1 MNLLESGGPM
11 TIMWRSGSLV
21 LLAGALALG
30 CEPASVTEAR
40 DQLGRGGEREVEYIL
55 PVIADT
61 FSIESLLDE
70 DVVVATVD
78 SLLGIR
84 LDTRLLSYGVGVFA
98 PFVSYGD
105 SIPIVAHQEVVQN
118 TALNQLDFGDIEDA
132 IRQVDINDAR
142 LHVNVSNTADIG
154 AVLVDFNL
162 GVSELDA
169 SGQLPQPLVYETDSL
184 GTPILVPVAET
195 GQNSLTIAANS
206 DTSFTL
212 QGGALVNRLI
222 HMVLDGRRAAVVGA
236 GILTTDA
243 PSGQITGADVISVQ
257 TELVAVIDLTLPD
270 TGVVFT
276 MNTTQKGLRIPSVEV
291 PSILERAVARVTSG
305 ILNNLPFSIEVDI
318 AFAPGDLGDSDVFA
332 HPDAVVVTRMT
343 VDTAVVDASGRPIAA
358 QLTKAEV
365 LLVSEELDA
374 LVGDWFTA
382 TLRIRL
388 KGAATSNRRGVV
400 LAGTNMLI
408 NSSARVVLRLGA
420 SP

>member
-1 MNLLESGGPM
+1 LNLLESGGPM
-11 TIMWRSGSLV
+11 AIMWRSGSLV
-21 LLAGALALG
+21 LLAGALTLG
-30 CEPASVTEAR
+30 CEPASVLEAR

-61 FSIESLLDE
+61 FSVDSLLDE
-70 DVVVATVD
+70 EVVVTTVD
-78 SLLGIR
+78 GLLGIR

-98 PFVSYGD
+98 PFVSFGD
-105 SIPIVAHQEVVQN
+105 SVPIVAFQEVVQD
-118 TALNQLDFGDIEDA
+118 TATNQLDFGDIEDA
-132 IRQVDINDAR
+132 IRQVDLNDAR
-142 LHVNVSNTADIG
+142 LHVNVSNTADIA

-162 GVSELDA
+162 GVAQLDA
-169 SGQLPQPLVYETDSL
+169 GGQPLAPEIDSL
-184 GTPILVPVAET
+184 TGMDILVPVAET

-212 QGGALVNRLI
+212 QGGALVNRLV
-222 HMVLDGRRAAVVGA
+222 HMVLDGRRAAVVGV

-243 PSGQITGADVISVQ
+243 PSGQITAADVISVQ

-276 MNTTQKGLRIPSVEV
+276 KNTTQDGLSIDSVEV
-291 PSILERAVARVTSG
+291 PTILERLVEARVASG
-305 ILNNLPFSIEVDI
+305 ILNNLPFSVEVDI

-332 HPDAVVVTRMT
+332 HPDAVVVGRMT
-343 VDTAVVDASGRPIAA
+343 VDTTVIDASGRTIAA
-358 QLTKAEV
+358 QLTNAEV
-365 LLVSEELDA
+365 S
-374 LVGDWFTA
+374 LVGDELRALLGDRFTA

-400 LAGTNMLI
+400 LAGTNILV

-420 SP
+420 SQ

>member
-1 MNLLESGGPM
+1 MA
-11 TIMWRSGSLV
+11 IMWRSGSLV
-21 LLAGALALG
+21 LLAGALTLG

-61 FSIESLLDE
+61 FSVESLLDE
-70 DVVVATVD
+70 EVLVATAD
-78 SLLGIR
+78 GLLGIR

-98 PFVSYGD
+98 PFVSFGD
-105 SIPIVAHQEVVQN
+105 SIPIVAHQEVVQD
-118 TALNQLDFGDIEDA
+118 TATNQLDFGDIEDA

-142 LHVNVSNTADIG
+142 LHVNVSNTADIA

-162 GVSELDA
+162 GVAQLDA
-169 SGQLPQPLVYETDSL
+169 GGQPLAFEIDSL
-184 GTPILVPVAET
+184 TGMPILVPVAET
-195 GQNSLTIAANS
+195 GGNSLTIAANS

-243 PSGQITGADVISVQ
+243 PSGQITAADVISVQ

-276 MNTTQKGLRIPSVEV
+276 KNTTQDGLSIDSVEV
-291 PSILERAVARVTSG
+291 PTILERLVEARVASG
-305 ILNNLPFSIEVDI
+305 ILNNLPFSIEADI

-343 VDTAVVDASGRPIAA
+343 VDTTVVDANGRPIAA
-358 QLTKAEV
+358 QLTNV
-365 LLVSEELDA
+365 DVS
-374 LVGDWFTA
+374 LVGDELRALLGDRFTA

-400 LAGTNMLI
+400 LAGTNILI
-408 NSSARVVLRLGA
+408 DSSARVVLRLGA

>member
-1 MNLLESGGPM
+1 LNLLESGGPM
-11 TIMWRSGSLV
+11 AIMWRSGSLV
-21 LLAGALALG
+21 LLAGALTLG
-30 CEPASVTEAR
+30 CEPASVLEAR

-61 FSIESLLDE
+61 FSVDSLLDE
-70 DVVVATVD
+70 EVVVTTVD
-78 SLLGIR
+78 GLLGIR

-98 PFVSYGD
+98 PFVSFGD
-105 SIPIVAHQEVVQN
+105 SVPIVAFQEVVQD
-118 TALNQLDFGDIEDA
+118 TATNQLDFGDIEDA

-142 LHVNVSNTADIG
+142 LHVNVSNTADVA

-169 SGQLPQPLVYETDSL
+169 GGQPLAFEIDSL
-184 GTPILVPVAET
+184 TGMPILVPVAET
-195 GQNSLTIAANS
+195 GGNSLTIAANS

-212 QGGALVNRLI
+212 QGGPLVNRLI

-243 PSGQITGADVISVQ
+243 PSGQITAADVISVQ

-276 MNTTQKGLRIPSVEV
+276 KNTTQDGFSIDSLEAHY
-291 PSILERAVARVTSG
+291 ILERMVEARVASG
-305 ILNNLPFSIEVDI
+305 ILNNLPFSLDVDI
-318 AFAPGDLGDSDVFA
+318 AFAPGDLGETDVFA
-332 HPDAVVVTRMT
+332 HPDAVVVARMT
-343 VDTAVVDASGRPIAA
+343 VDTTVVDSIGRLVGT
-358 QLTKAEV
+358 QLTNAEV
-365 LLVSEELDA
+365 SLVGDEARA
-374 LVGDWFTA
+374 LVGERFTA

-388 KGAATSNRRGVV
+388 KGASTSNRRGVV
-400 LAGTNMLI
+400 FAGTNMVV

-420 SP
+420 SK

>member
-1 MNLLESGGPM
+1 MA
-11 TIMWRSGSLV
+11 IMWRSGSLV
-21 LLAGALALG
+21 LLAGALAIG
-30 CEPASVTEAR
+30 CEPASVLEAR

-61 FSIESLLDE
+61 FSVESLLDE
-70 DVVVATVD
+70 EVLVATAD
-78 SLLGIR
+78 GLLGIR

-98 PFVSYGD
+98 PLVMGD
-105 SIPIVAHQEVVQN
+105 SVSITAHQEVVQD
-118 TALNQLDFGDIEDA
+118 ASRNQLNFGDIDSV

-142 LHVNVSNTADIG
+142 LHVNVSNTADIA

-162 GVSELDA
+162 GVAQLDA
-169 SGQLPQPLVYETDSL
+169 GGQPLAPEIDSL
-184 GTPILVPVAET
+184 TGMDILVPVAET

-212 QGGALVNRLI
+212 QGGALVNRLV
-222 HMVLDGRRAAVVGA
+222 HMVLDGRRAAVVGV

-243 PSGQITGADVISVQ
+243 PSGQITAADVISVQ

-276 MNTTQKGLRIPSVEV
+276 KNTTQDGLSIDSVEV
-291 PSILERAVARVTSG
+291 PTILERLVEARVASG
-305 ILNNLPFSIEVDI
+305 ILNNLPFSVEVDI

-332 HPDAVVVTRMT
+332 HPDAVVVGRMT
-343 VDTAVVDASGRPIAA
+343 VDTTVIDASGRPIAA
-358 QLTKAEV
+358 QLTNAEV
-365 LLVSEELDA
+365 S
-374 LVGDWFTA
+374 LVGDELRALLGDRFTA

-400 LAGTNMLI
+400 LAGTNILI

>member
-11 TIMWRSGSLV
+11 AIMWRSGSLV
-21 LLAGALALG
+21 LLAGALTLG
-30 CEPASVTEAR
+30 CEPASVLEAR

-61 FSIESLLDE
+61 FSVESLLDE
-70 DVVVATVD
+70 EVLVATAD
-78 SLLGIR
+78 GLLGIR

-98 PFVSYGD
+98 PLVMGD
-105 SIPIVAHQEVVQN
+105 SVSITAHQEVVQD
-118 TALNQLDFGDIEDA
+118 ASRNQLNFGDIDSV

-142 LHVNVSNTADIG
+142 LHVNVSNTADIA

-162 GVSELDA
+162 GVAQLDA
-169 SGQLPQPLVYETDSL
+169 GGQPLAPEIDSL
-184 GTPILVPVAET
+184 TGMDILVPVAET

-212 QGGALVNRLI
+212 QGGALVNRLV
-222 HMVLDGRRAAVVGA
+222 HMVLDGRRAAVVGV

-243 PSGQITGADVISVQ
+243 PSGQITAADVISVQ

-276 MNTTQKGLRIPSVEV
+276 KNTTQDGLSIDSVEV
-291 PSILERAVARVTSG
+291 PTILERLVEARVASG
-305 ILNNLPFSIEVDI
+305 ILNNLPFSVEVDI

-332 HPDAVVVTRMT
+332 HPDAVVVGRMT
-343 VDTAVVDASGRPIAA
+343 VDTTVIDASGRTIAA
-358 QLTKAEV
+358 QLTNAEV
-365 LLVSEELDA
+365 S
-374 LVGDWFTA
+374 LVGDELRALLGDRFTA

-400 LAGTNMLI
+400 LAGTNILV

-420 SP
+420 SQ

>member
-1 MNLLESGGPM
+1 MA
-11 TIMWRSGSLV
+11 IMWRSGSLV
-21 LLAGALALG
+21 LLAGALTLG
-30 CEPASVTEAR
+30 CEPASVLEAR

-61 FSIESLLDE
+61 FSVESLLDE
-70 DVVVATVD
+70 EVLVATAD
-78 SLLGIR
+78 GLLGIR

-98 PFVSYGD
+98 PLVMGD
-105 SIPIVAHQEVVQN
+105 SVSITAHQEVVQD
-118 TALNQLDFGDIEDA
+118 ASRNQLNFGDIDSV

-142 LHVNVSNTADIG
+142 LHVNVSNTADIA

-162 GVSELDA
+162 GVAQLDA
-169 SGQLPQPLVYETDSL
+169 GGQPLAPEIDSL
-184 GTPILVPVAET
+184 TGMDILVPVAET

-212 QGGALVNRLI
+212 QGGALVNRLV
-222 HMVLDGRRAAVVGA
+222 HMVLDGRRAAVVGV

-243 PSGQITGADVISVQ
+243 PSGQITAADVISVQ

-276 MNTTQKGLRIPSVEV
+276 KNTTQDGLSIDSVEV
-291 PSILERAVARVTSG
+291 PTILERLVEARVASG
-305 ILNNLPFSIEVDI
+305 ILNNLPFSVEVDI

-332 HPDAVVVTRMT
+332 HPDAVVVGRMT
-343 VDTAVVDASGRPIAA
+343 VDTTVIDASGRPIAA
-358 QLTKAEV
+358 QLTNAEV
-365 LLVSEELDA
+365 S
-374 LVGDWFTA
+374 LVGDELRALLGDRFTA

-400 LAGTNMLI
+400 LAGTNILV

-420 SP
+420 SQ

>member
-1 MNLLESGGPM
+1 LNLLESGGPM
-11 TIMWRSGSLV
+11 AIMWRSGSLV
-21 LLAGALALG
+21 LLAGALTLG
-30 CEPASVTEAR
+30 CEPASVLEAR

-61 FSIESLLDE
+61 FSVESLLDE
-70 DVVVATVD
+70 EVLVATAD
-78 SLLGIR
+78 GLLGIR

-98 PFVSYGD
+98 PLVMGD
-105 SIPIVAHQEVVQN
+105 SVSITAHQEVVQD
-118 TALNQLDFGDIEDA
+118 ASLNQLNFGDIDSV

-142 LHVNVSNTADIG
+142 LHVNVSNTADIA

-162 GVSELDA
+162 GVKQLDA
-169 SGQLPQPLVYETDSL
+169 GGQPLAFEIDSL
-184 GTPILVPVAET
+184 TGMDILVPVAET
-195 GQNSLTIAANS
+195 GGNSLTIAANS

-222 HMVLDGRRAAVVGA
+222 HMVLDGRRAAVVGV

-243 PSGQITGADVISVQ
+243 PSGQITAADVISVQ

-276 MNTTQKGLRIPSVEV
+276 KNTTQDGLSIDSVEV
-291 PSILERAVARVTSG
+291 PTILERLVEARVASG

-332 HPDAVVVTRMT
+332 HPDAVVVGRMT
-343 VDTAVVDASGRPIAA
+343 VDTTVIDASGRPIAA
-358 QLTKAEV
+358 QLTNAEV
-365 LLVSEELDA
+365 S
-374 LVGDWFTA
+374 LVGDELRALLGDRFTA

-400 LAGTNMLI
+400 LAGTNILV

-420 SP
+420 SQ

>member
-1 MNLLESGGPM
+1 MA
-11 TIMWRSGSLV
+11 IMWRSGSLV
-21 LLAGALALG
+21 LLAGALTLG

-55 PVIADT
+55 PVISDT
-61 FSIESLLDE
+61 FSVDSLLDE
-70 DVVVATVD
+70 EVVVTTVD
-78 SLLGIR
+78 GLLGIR

-98 PFVSYGD
+98 PFVSFGD
-105 SIPIVAHQEVVQN
+105 SVPIVAFQEVVQD
-118 TALNQLDFGDIEDA
+118 TATNQLDFGDIEDA
-132 IRQVDINDAR
+132 IRQVDLNDAR
-142 LHVNVSNTADIG
+142 LHVNVSNTADIA

-162 GVSELDA
+162 GVAQLDA
-169 SGQLPQPLVYETDSL
+169 GGQPLAPEIDSL
-184 GTPILVPVAET
+184 TGMDILVPVAET
-195 GQNSLTIAANS
+195 GGNSLTIAANS

-222 HMVLDGRRAAVVGA
+222 HMVLDGRRAAVVGV

-243 PSGQITGADVISVQ
+243 PSGQITAADVISVQ

-276 MNTTQKGLRIPSVEV
+276 KNTTQDGLSIDSVEV
-291 PSILERAVARVTSG
+291 PTILERLVEARVASG

-332 HPDAVVVTRMT
+332 HPDAVVVGRMT
-343 VDTAVVDASGRPIAA
+343 VDTTVIDASGRPIAA
-358 QLTKAEV
+358 QLTNAEV
-365 LLVSEELDA
+365 S
-374 LVGDWFTA
+374 LVGDELRALLGDRFTA

-400 LAGTNMLI
+400 LAGTNILV

-420 SP
+420 SQ

>member
-11 TIMWRSGSLV
+11 AIMWRSGSLV
-21 LLAGALALG
+21 LLAGALTLG

-55 PVIADT
+55 PVISDT
-61 FSIESLLDE
+61 FSVDSLLDE
-70 DVVVATVD
+70 EVVVTTVD
-78 SLLGIR
+78 GLLGIR

-98 PFVSYGD
+98 PFVSFGD
-105 SIPIVAHQEVVQN
+105 SVPIVAFQEVVQD
-118 TALNQLDFGDIEDA
+118 TATNQLDFGDIEDA
-132 IRQVDINDAR
+132 IRQVDLNDAR
-142 LHVNVSNTADIG
+142 LHVNVSNTADIA

-162 GVSELDA
+162 GVAQLDA
-169 SGQLPQPLVYETDSL
+169 GGQPLAPEIDSL
-184 GTPILVPVAET
+184 TGMDILVPVAET
-195 GQNSLTIAANS
+195 GGNSLTIAANS

-222 HMVLDGRRAAVVGA
+222 HMVLDGRRAAVVGV

-243 PSGQITGADVISVQ
+243 PSGQITAADVISVQ

-276 MNTTQKGLRIPSVEV
+276 KNTTQDGLSIDSVEV
-291 PSILERAVARVTSG
+291 PTILERLVEARVASG

-332 HPDAVVVTRMT
+332 HPDAVVVGRMT
-343 VDTAVVDASGRPIAA
+343 VDTTVIDASGRPIAA
-358 QLTKAEV
+358 QLTNAEV
-365 LLVSEELDA
+365 S
-374 LVGDWFTA
+374 LVGDELRALLGDRFTA

-400 LAGTNMLI
+400 LAGTNILV

-420 SP
+420 SQ